1 MPTLKVIDNRPLS
14 DHTYILRTERPPG
27 SIKAGQCFSLGTSD
41 LGINREYS
49 MYSSAQDNYV
59 DFMIRKVPEG
69 RVSNRLSA
77 LNTGDEIQLS
87 GPYGEFCLPEDEIQ
101 KSTYLFI
108 ASGTGIAPFHSFAS
122 SYPLLNYRIIHGV
135 RFENETYDNEVYARD
150 RYFPCI
156 SQPNTGNQGQRVTD
170 FLLNNSFNTDT
181 KVYLCGNRNMIVD
194 AIEILRTKGF
204 SGDSIFTEAFF

>member
-1 MPTLKVIDNRPLS
+1 MPTLKVIDNRALS
-14 DHTYILRTERPPG
+14 DDTYILRTERPLA

-49 MYSSAQDNYV
+49 MYSSAKDSYV

-69 RVSNRLSA
+69 RVSNKLST
-77 LNTGDEIQLS
+77 LCSGDEIQLS

-101 KSTYLFI
+101 TSTYLFI
-108 ASGTGIAPFHSFAS
+108 ASGTGIAPFHSFVLS
-122 SYPLLNYRIIHGV
+122 HPLLNYRIIHGV
-135 RFENETYDNEVYARD
+135 RFENETYDKEAYSRD
-150 RYFPCI
+150 RYVPCI
-156 SQPNTGNQGQRVTD
+156 SQPNTRNYGQRVTD
-170 FLLNNSFNTDT
+170 FLLKNSFATDT